1 MNIIEVKNNLVKLC
15 YEDELVLSGLIKID
29 DTNKSYIAQILH
41 LEATRVGKIAIA
53 KIIFNY
59 NNGISAYDGSI
70 PSLRAELTPVDTS
83 IILDTL
89 DKTNPLN
96 LGKLA
101 EQKHNII
108 VNIDVLKDNPII
120 CAEKFFTTKVLLNN
134 FALQLQARKQKIV
147 VFDTSGIFKTNKL
160 TITKDFKLPLN
171 NSTINYIYEKGFID
185 ATAESKAMIQA
196 IFEELSEYSKTVE
209 YIPFDTFKAVV
220 DSEFMRTKLI
230 QLVILKNKIKQ
241 IRDWN
246 VFAQNDSE
254 FNILK
259 ERLTNDNTIVI
270 DISCLK
276 ESLQK
281 ECIKYTYSV
290 LKEINAEF
298 YAFTPL
304 SNENSDKFLLKQII
318 DTENVHTTT
327 ICGYDYKLITD
338 LKKRSKNMLMFTP
351 LKQQRDFGGY
361 NIFLQKLAE
370 DEFIAYGK
378 MTKFVPLIGKLH
390 QLSANEIYTP
400 NVKETLQQLHQPIV
414 QHQTIETVDTK
425 ETPLQNIQEVEPKPN
440 IQEQII
446 EPQSNE
452 SITVNE
458 EPQPIPVEPVQIKEE
473 PQSEPIQNIEQETQN
488 EQIAK
493 PVQQP
498 TLTFVDDNDETNEIN
513 SQEETIDQEPI
524 QEIQQEVQKEIT
536 EPQVNESI
544 SIENPEQI
552 EIEETPV
559 PIEEVVET
567 PEMVSEIPTDEP
579 IENIS
584 ELQTEEHLQPQEPQ
598 QITNEVEEA
607 LNEVPDIEDDEELS
621 DDDLDMIEELS
632 KPDEDI
638 QAINPVEQQVES
650 QPEPQPIQAEP
661 QQTQPQQQTQSQENE
676 HIVDKEIQ
684 NAQMPNVVTPEPL
697 QTRANTTPVV
707 PDYPSNIP
715 NEDKVK
721 SDIIQQGDRVMHQEF
736 GEGVVE
742 KMINYGDKLLC
753 SVNFASVGRRL
764 LNPEISE
771 MKKL

>member
-15 YEDELVLSGLIKID
+15 YEDELVLSGFIRID

-41 LEATRVGKIAIA
+41 LEATRIGKVAIA

-70 PSLRAELTPVDTS
+70 PSLRAELQPVDTS
-83 IILDTL
+83 ILLETL

-108 VNIDVLKDNPII
+108 VNLDVLKDNPII

-171 NSTINYIYEKGFID
+171 SSTINYIYEKGFVD

-209 YIPFDTFKAVV
+209 FIPFDTFKAVV

-246 VFAQNDSE
+246 VFAQNEAE
-254 FNILK
+254 FNVLK
-259 ERLTNDNTIVI
+259 EKLKKEETIVI

-281 ECIKYTYSV
+281 ECIKYVYSV
-290 LKEINAEF
+290 LKEIDAEF

-304 SNENSDKFLLKQII
+304 SNDNSDKFLLKQII

-327 ICGYDYKLITD
+327 ICGYDYKLVNE

-390 QLSANEIYTP
+390 QLSTSEIYIP
-400 NVKETLQQLHQPIV
+400 KVKETIQQIQQP
-414 QHQTIETVDTK
+414 TI
-425 ETPLQNIQEVEPKPN
+425 EPKPIVEPVITN
-440 IQEQII
+440 ETPIV
-446 EPQSNE
+446 EPQIE
-452 SITVNE
+452 TPVQSIEQPSEPITTE
-458 EPQPIPVEPVQIKEE
+458 EVQPIPVEPVQIEE
-473 PQSEPIQNIEQETQN
+473 PQPEPVQEIQPQPQEETEKEQVAE
-488 EQIAK
+488 

-498 TLTFVDDNDETNEIN
+498 TLAFVDDEEENEEKIIQETQVTQPEQPV
-513 SQEETIDQEPI
+513 QEEPI
-524 QEIQQEVQKEIT
+524 VEEVQPTPVEEIQTPTAEI
-536 EPQVNESI
+536 
-544 SIENPEQI
+544 
-552 EIEETPV
+552 
-559 PIEEVVET
+559 VET
-567 PEMVSEIPTDEP
+567 PEIVDEIPANEP
-579 IENIS
+579 IEEI
-584 ELQTEEHLQPQEPQ
+584 TEVPVEQPIQPQVEPQ
-598 QITNEVEEA
+598 PVANEVEAA

-632 KPDEDI
+632 KPDEEI
-638 QAINPVEQQVES
+638 QAINPVEPQIEPQQEPVQEIEPQPQQNV
-650 QPEPQPIQAEP
+650 QPEPQPQPQVQPQPQPQAEHP
-661 QQTQPQQQTQSQENE
+661 
-676 HIVDKEIQ
+676 VDEEIQ
-684 NAQMPNVVTPEPL
+684 NAQMPNVATPEPL

-715 NEDKVK
+715 DEDKVK
-721 SDIIQQGDRVMHQEF
+721 SDVIKQGDRVMHQEF

-771 MKKL
+771 MKKI

>member
-15 YEDELVLSGLIKID
+15 YEDELVLSGFIKID

-41 LEATRVGKIAIA
+41 LEATRIGKVAIA

-70 PSLRAELTPVDTS
+70 PSLRAELQPVDTS
-83 IILDTL
+83 ILLETL

-108 VNIDVLKDNPII
+108 VNLDVLKDNPII

-171 NSTINYIYEKGFID
+171 SSTINYIYEKGFVD

-209 YIPFDTFKAVV
+209 FIPFDTFKAVV

-246 VFAQNDSE
+246 VFAQNETE

-259 ERLTNDNTIVI
+259 EKFKKDETIVI

-281 ECIKYTYSV
+281 ECIKYVYSV

-304 SNENSDKFLLKQII
+304 SNDNSDKFLLKQII

-327 ICGYDYKLITD
+327 ICGYDYKLVNE

-390 QLSANEIYTP
+390 QLSTSEIYIP
-400 NVKETLQQLHQPIV
+400 KVKETIQQIQQP
-414 QHQTIETVDTK
+414 TI
-425 ETPLQNIQEVEPKPN
+425 EPKPIVEPVITN
-440 IQEQII
+440 ETPIV
-446 EPQSNE
+446 EPQIE
-452 SITVNE
+452 TPVQSIEQPSEPITTE
-458 EPQPIPVEPVQIKEE
+458 EVQPIPVEPVQIEE
-473 PQSEPIQNIEQETQN
+473 PQPEPVQEIQPQPQEETEKEQVAE
-488 EQIAK
+488 

-498 TLTFVDDNDETNEIN
+498 TLTFVDDEEENEEEIIQETQVTQPEQPV
-513 SQEETIDQEPI
+513 QEEPI
-524 QEIQQEVQKEIT
+524 VEKVQPTPVEEIQ
-536 EPQVNESI
+536 
-544 SIENPEQI
+544 
-552 EIEETPV
+552 TPTA
-559 PIEEVVET
+559 EVVET
-567 PEMVSEIPTDEP
+567 PEIVDEIPANEP
-579 IENIS
+579 IEEI
-584 ELQTEEHLQPQEPQ
+584 TEVPVEQPIQPQVEPQ
-598 QITNEVEEA
+598 PVANEVEAA

-632 KPDEDI
+632 KPDEEI
-638 QAINPVEQQVES
+638 QAINPVEPQIKPQQEPVQEIKPQPQQNV
-650 QPEPQPIQAEP
+650 QPEPQPQPQVQPQPQAEHP
-661 QQTQPQQQTQSQENE
+661 
-676 HIVDKEIQ
+676 VDKEIQ
-684 NAQMPNVVTPEPL
+684 NAQMPNVATPEPL
-697 QTRANTTPVV
+697 QTRANTTHVV

-715 NEDKVK
+715 DEDKVK
-721 SDIIQQGDRVMHQEF
+721 SDVIQQGDRVMHQEF

-771 MKKL
+771 MKKI

>member
-15 YEDELVLSGLIKID
+15 YEDELVLSGFIKID

-41 LEATRVGKIAIA
+41 LEATRIGKVAIA

-70 PSLRAELTPVDTS
+70 PSLRAELQPVDTS
-83 IILDTL
+83 ILLETL

-108 VNIDVLKDNPII
+108 VNLDVLKDNPII

-171 NSTINYIYEKGFID
+171 SSTINYIYEKGFVD

-209 YIPFDTFKAVV
+209 FIPFDTFKAVV

-246 VFAQNDSE
+246 VFAQNEAE
-254 FNILK
+254 FNVLK
-259 ERLTNDNTIVI
+259 EKFKKDETIVI

-281 ECIKYTYSV
+281 ECIKYVYSV
-290 LKEINAEF
+290 LKEIDAEF

-304 SNENSDKFLLKQII
+304 SNDNSDKFLLKQII

-327 ICGYDYKLITD
+327 ICGYDYKLVNE

-390 QLSANEIYTP
+390 QLSTSEIYIP
-400 NVKETLQQLHQPIV
+400 KVKETIQQIQQP
-414 QHQTIETVDTK
+414 TI
-425 ETPLQNIQEVEPKPN
+425 EPKPIVEPVITN
-440 IQEQII
+440 ETPIV
-446 EPQSNE
+446 EPQIE
-452 SITVNE
+452 TPVQSIEQPSEPITTE
-458 EPQPIPVEPVQIKEE
+458 EVQPIPVEPVQIEE
-473 PQSEPIQNIEQETQN
+473 PQPEPVQEIQPQPQEETEKEQVAE
-488 EQIAK
+488 

-498 TLTFVDDNDETNEIN
+498 TLTFVDDEEENEEEIIQETLVTQPEQPV
-513 SQEETIDQEPI
+513 QEEPI
-524 QEIQQEVQKEIT
+524 VEEVQPTPVEEIQ
-536 EPQVNESI
+536 
-544 SIENPEQI
+544 
-552 EIEETPV
+552 TPTA
-559 PIEEVVET
+559 EVVET
-567 PEMVSEIPTDEP
+567 PEIVDEIPANEP
-579 IENIS
+579 IEEI
-584 ELQTEEHLQPQEPQ
+584 TEVPVEQPIQPQVEPQ
-598 QITNEVEEA
+598 PVANEVEAA

-632 KPDEDI
+632 KPDEEI
-638 QAINPVEQQVES
+638 QAINPVEPQIEPQQEPVQEIKP
-650 QPEPQPIQAEP
+650 QPQQNVRPEPQPQPQVQPQPQAEHP
-661 QQTQPQQQTQSQENE
+661 
-676 HIVDKEIQ
+676 VDKEIQ
-684 NAQMPNVVTPEPL
+684 NAQMPNVATPEPL
-697 QTRANTTPVV
+697 QTRANTTHVV

-715 NEDKVK
+715 DEDKVK
-721 SDIIQQGDRVMHQEF
+721 SDVIQQGDRVMHQEF

-771 MKKL
+771 MKKI

>member
-15 YEDELVLSGLIKID
+15 YEDELVLSGFIKIN
-29 DTNKSYIAQILH
+29 DTNKLYIAQILH
-41 LEATRVGKIAIA
+41 LEATRIGKVAIA

-70 PSLRAELTPVDTS
+70 PSLRAELQPVDTS
-83 IILDTL
+83 VLLETL

-108 VNIDVLKDNPII
+108 VNLDVLKDNPII

-171 NSTINYIYEKGFID
+171 SSTINYIYEKGFVD

-209 YIPFDTFKAVV
+209 FIPFDTFKAVV

-246 VFAQNDSE
+246 VFAQNEAE
-254 FNILK
+254 FNVLK
-259 ERLTNDNTIVI
+259 EKFKKDETIVI

-281 ECIKYTYSV
+281 ECIKYVYSV
-290 LKEINAEF
+290 LKEIDAEF

-304 SNENSDKFLLKQII
+304 SNDNSDKFLLKQII

-327 ICGYDYKLITD
+327 ICGYDYKLVNE

-390 QLSANEIYTP
+390 QLNTSEIYIP
-400 NVKETLQQLHQPIV
+400 KVKETIQQIQQP
-414 QHQTIETVDTK
+414 TI
-425 ETPLQNIQEVEPKPN
+425 EPKPIVEPVITN
-440 IQEQII
+440 ETPIV
-446 EPQSNE
+446 EPQIE
-452 SITVNE
+452 TPVQSIEQPSKPITTE
-458 EPQPIPVEPVQIKEE
+458 EVQPIPVEPVQIEE
-473 PQSEPIQNIEQETQN
+473 PQPEPVQEIQPQPQEETEKEQVAE
-488 EQIAK
+488 

-498 TLTFVDDNDETNEIN
+498 TLTFVDDEEENEEEIIQETQVTQPEQPV
-513 SQEETIDQEPI
+513 QEETIVEEVQPTPVE
-524 QEIQQEVQKEIT
+524 EIQ
-536 EPQVNESI
+536 
-544 SIENPEQI
+544 
-552 EIEETPV
+552 TPTA
-559 PIEEVVET
+559 EVVET
-567 PEMVSEIPTDEP
+567 PEIVDEIPANEP
-579 IENIS
+579 IEEI
-584 ELQTEEHLQPQEPQ
+584 TEVPVEQPIQPQVEPQ
-598 QITNEVEEA
+598 PVANEVEAA

-632 KPDEDI
+632 KPDEEI
-638 QAINPVEQQVES
+638 QAINPVEPQIEPQQEPVQEIKPQPQQNV
-650 QPEPQPIQAEP
+650 QPEPQPQSQVQPQPQAEHP
-661 QQTQPQQQTQSQENE
+661 
-676 HIVDKEIQ
+676 VDKEIQ
-684 NAQMPNVVTPEPL
+684 NAQMPNVATPEPL
-697 QTRANTTPVV
+697 QTRANTTHVV

-715 NEDKVK
+715 DEDKVK
-721 SDIIQQGDRVMHQEF
+721 SDVIQQGDRVMHQEF

-771 MKKL
+771 MKKI

>member
-15 YEDELVLSGLIKID
+15 YEDELVLSGFIRID

-41 LEATRVGKIAIA
+41 LEATRIGKVAIA

-70 PSLRAELTPVDTS
+70 PSLRAELQPVDTS
-83 IILDTL
+83 ILLETL

-108 VNIDVLKDNPII
+108 VNLDVLKDNPII

-171 NSTINYIYEKGFID
+171 SSTINYIYEKGFVD

-209 YIPFDTFKAVV
+209 FIPFDTFKAVV

-246 VFAQNDSE
+246 VFAQNEAE
-254 FNILK
+254 FNVLK
-259 ERLTNDNTIVI
+259 EKLKKDETIVI

-281 ECIKYTYSV
+281 ECIKYVYSV
-290 LKEINAEF
+290 LKEIDAEF

-304 SNENSDKFLLKQII
+304 SNDNSDKFLLKQII

-327 ICGYDYKLITD
+327 ICGYDYKLVNE

-390 QLSANEIYTP
+390 QLSTSEIYIP
-400 NVKETLQQLHQPIV
+400 KVKETIQQIQQP
-414 QHQTIETVDTK
+414 TI
-425 ETPLQNIQEVEPKPN
+425 EPKPIVEPVITN
-440 IQEQII
+440 ETPIV
-446 EPQSNE
+446 EPQIE
-452 SITVNE
+452 TPVQSIEQPSEPITTE
-458 EPQPIPVEPVQIKEE
+458 EVQPIPVEPVQIEE
-473 PQSEPIQNIEQETQN
+473 PQPEPVQEIQPQPQEETEKEQVAE
-488 EQIAK
+488 

-498 TLTFVDDNDETNEIN
+498 TLAFVDDEEENEEEIIQETQVTQPEQPV
-513 SQEETIDQEPI
+513 QEEHIVQEPI
-524 QEIQQEVQKEIT
+524 VEEVQPTPVEEIQTPTAEI
-536 EPQVNESI
+536 
-544 SIENPEQI
+544 
-552 EIEETPV
+552 
-559 PIEEVVET
+559 VET
-567 PEMVSEIPTDEP
+567 PEIVDEIPANEP
-579 IENIS
+579 IEEI
-584 ELQTEEHLQPQEPQ
+584 TEVPIEQPIQPQVEPQ
-598 QITNEVEEA
+598 PVANEVEAA

-632 KPDEDI
+632 KPDEEI
-638 QAINPVEQQVES
+638 QAINPVEPQIEPQQEPVQEIEPQPQQNV
-650 QPEPQPIQAEP
+650 QPEPQPQPQVQPQPQPQAEHP
-661 QQTQPQQQTQSQENE
+661 
-676 HIVDKEIQ
+676 VDEEIQ
-684 NAQMPNVVTPEPL
+684 NAQMPNVATPEPL

-715 NEDKVK
+715 DEDKVK
-721 SDIIQQGDRVMHQEF
+721 SDVIQQGDRVMHQEF

-771 MKKL
+771 MKKI

>member
-15 YEDELVLSGLIKID
+15 YEDELVLSGFIKID

-41 LEATRVGKIAIA
+41 LEATRIGKVAIA

-70 PSLRAELTPVDTS
+70 PSLRAELQPVDTS
-83 IILDTL
+83 ILLETL

-108 VNIDVLKDNPII
+108 VNLDVLKDNPII

-171 NSTINYIYEKGFID
+171 SSTINYIYEKGFVD

-209 YIPFDTFKAVV
+209 FIPFDTFKAVV

-246 VFAQNDSE
+246 VFAQSEAE
-254 FNILK
+254 FNVLK
-259 ERLTNDNTIVI
+259 EKLKKDETIVI

-281 ECIKYTYSV
+281 ECIKYVYSV
-290 LKEINAEF
+290 LKEIDAEF

-304 SNENSDKFLLKQII
+304 SNDNSDKFLLKQII

-327 ICGYDYKLITD
+327 ICGYDYKLVNE

-390 QLSANEIYTP
+390 QLSTSEIYIP
-400 NVKETLQQLHQPIV
+400 KVKETIQQIQQP
-414 QHQTIETVDTK
+414 TI
-425 ETPLQNIQEVEPKPN
+425 EPKPKVEPVITN
-440 IQEQII
+440 ETPIV
-446 EPQSNE
+446 EPQIETPVQSIEQPNE
-452 SITVNE
+452 PITTE
-458 EPQPIPVEPVQIKEE
+458 EVQPIPVEPVQIEE
-473 PQSEPIQNIEQETQN
+473 PQPEPVQEIQPQPQEETEKEQVAE
-488 EQIAK
+488 

-498 TLTFVDDNDETNEIN
+498 TLAFVDDEEENEEEIIQETQVTQPERPV
-513 SQEETIDQEPI
+513 QEEPIVEEPI
-524 QEIQQEVQKEIT
+524 VEEVQPTPVEEIQ
-536 EPQVNESI
+536 
-544 SIENPEQI
+544 
-552 EIEETPV
+552 TPTA
-559 PIEEVVET
+559 EVVET
-567 PEMVSEIPTDEP
+567 PEIVDEIPANEP
-579 IENIS
+579 IEEI
-584 ELQTEEHLQPQEPQ
+584 TEVPIEQPIQPQVEPQ
-598 QITNEVEEA
+598 PVANEVEAA

-632 KPDEDI
+632 KPDEEI
-638 QAINPVEQQVES
+638 QAINPVEPQIEPQQEPVQEIEPQPQQNV
-650 QPEPQPIQAEP
+650 QPEPQPQPQVQPQPQAEHP
-661 QQTQPQQQTQSQENE
+661 
-676 HIVDKEIQ
+676 VDEEIQ
-684 NAQMPNVVTPEPL
+684 NAQMPNVATPEPL

-715 NEDKVK
+715 DEDKVK
-721 SDIIQQGDRVMHQEF
+721 SDVIKQGDRVMHQEF

-771 MKKL
+771 MKKI

>member
-15 YEDELVLSGLIKID
+15 YEDELVLSGFIKID

-41 LEATRVGKIAIA
+41 LEATRIGKVAIA

-70 PSLRAELTPVDTS
+70 PSLRAELQPVDTS
-83 IILDTL
+83 ILLETL

-108 VNIDVLKDNPII
+108 VNLDVLKDNPII

-171 NSTINYIYEKGFID
+171 SSTINYIYEKGFVD

-209 YIPFDTFKAVV
+209 FIPFDTFKAVV

-246 VFAQNDSE
+246 VFAQNEAE
-254 FNILK
+254 FNVLK
-259 ERLTNDNTIVI
+259 EKFKKDETIVI

-281 ECIKYTYSV
+281 ECIKYVYSV
-290 LKEINAEF
+290 LKEIDAEF

-304 SNENSDKFLLKQII
+304 SNDNSDKFLLKQII

-327 ICGYDYKLITD
+327 ICGYDYKLVNE

-390 QLSANEIYTP
+390 QLSTSEIYIP
-400 NVKETLQQLHQPIV
+400 KVKETIQQIQQP
-414 QHQTIETVDTK
+414 TI
-425 ETPLQNIQEVEPKPN
+425 EPKPIVEPVITN
-440 IQEQII
+440 ETPIV
-446 EPQSNE
+446 EPQIE
-452 SITVNE
+452 TPVQSIEQPSEPITTE
-458 EPQPIPVEPVQIKEE
+458 EVQPIPVEPVQIEE
-473 PQSEPIQNIEQETQN
+473 PQPEPVQEIQPQPQEETEKEQVAE
-488 EQIAK
+488 

-498 TLTFVDDNDETNEIN
+498 TLTFVDDEEENEEEIIRETQVTQPEQPV
-513 SQEETIDQEPI
+513 QEKPI
-524 QEIQQEVQKEIT
+524 VEEVQPTPVEEIQ
-536 EPQVNESI
+536 
-544 SIENPEQI
+544 
-552 EIEETPV
+552 TPTA
-559 PIEEVVET
+559 EVVET
-567 PEMVSEIPTDEP
+567 PEIVDEIPANEP
-579 IENIS
+579 IEEI
-584 ELQTEEHLQPQEPQ
+584 TEVPVEQPIQPQVEPQ
-598 QITNEVEEA
+598 PVANEVEAA

-632 KPDEDI
+632 KPDEEI
-638 QAINPVEQQVES
+638 QAINPVEPQIEPQQEPVQEIKP
-650 QPEPQPIQAEP
+650 QPQQNVRPEPQPQPQVQPQPQAEHP
-661 QQTQPQQQTQSQENE
+661 
-676 HIVDKEIQ
+676 VDKEIQ
-684 NAQMPNVVTPEPL
+684 NAQMPNVATPEPL
-697 QTRANTTPVV
+697 QTRANTTHVV

-715 NEDKVK
+715 DEDKVK
-721 SDIIQQGDRVMHQEF
+721 SDVIQQGDRVMHQEF

-771 MKKL
+771 MKKI

>member
-15 YEDELVLSGLIKID
+15 YEDELVLSGFIKID

-41 LEATRVGKIAIA
+41 LEATRIGKVAIA

-70 PSLRAELTPVDTS
+70 PSLRAELQPVDTS
-83 IILDTL
+83 ILLETL

-108 VNIDVLKDNPII
+108 VNLDVLKDNPII

-171 NSTINYIYEKGFID
+171 SSTINYIYEKGFID

-209 YIPFDTFKAVV
+209 FIPFDTFKAVV

-246 VFAQNDSE
+246 VFAQNEAE
-254 FNILK
+254 FNVLK
-259 ERLTNDNTIVI
+259 EKFKKDETIVI

-281 ECIKYTYSV
+281 ECIKYVYSV
-290 LKEINAEF
+290 LKGIDAEF

-304 SNENSDKFLLKQII
+304 SNDNSDKFLLKQII

-327 ICGYDYKLITD
+327 ICGYDYKLVNE

-390 QLSANEIYTP
+390 QLSTSEIYIP
-400 NVKETLQQLHQPIV
+400 KVKETIQQIQQP
-414 QHQTIETVDTK
+414 TI
-425 ETPLQNIQEVEPKPN
+425 EPKPIVEPVITN
-440 IQEQII
+440 KTPIV
-446 EPQSNE
+446 EPQIE
-452 SITVNE
+452 TLVQSIEQPSEPITTE
-458 EPQPIPVEPVQIKEE
+458 EVQPIPVEPVQIEE
-473 PQSEPIQNIEQETQN
+473 PQPEPVQGIQPQPQEETEKEQVAE
-488 EQIAK
+488 

-498 TLTFVDDNDETNEIN
+498 TLTFVDDEEENEEEIIQETQVTQPEQPV
-513 SQEETIDQEPI
+513 QEEPI
-524 QEIQQEVQKEIT
+524 VEEVQPTPVEEIQ
-536 EPQVNESI
+536 
-544 SIENPEQI
+544 
-552 EIEETPV
+552 TPTA
-559 PIEEVVET
+559 EVVET
-567 PEMVSEIPTDEP
+567 PEIVDEIPANEP
-579 IENIS
+579 IEEI
-584 ELQTEEHLQPQEPQ
+584 TEVPVEQPIQPQVEPQ
-598 QITNEVEEA
+598 PVANEVEAA

-632 KPDEDI
+632 KPDEEI
-638 QAINPVEQQVES
+638 QAINPVEPQIEPQQEPVQEIKPQPQQNV
-650 QPEPQPIQAEP
+650 QPEPQPQPQVQPQPQAEHP
-661 QQTQPQQQTQSQENE
+661 
-676 HIVDKEIQ
+676 VDKEIQ
-684 NAQMPNVVTPEPL
+684 NAQMPNVATPEPL
-697 QTRANTTPVV
+697 QTRTNTTHVV

-715 NEDKVK
+715 DEDKVK
-721 SDIIQQGDRVMHQEF
+721 SDVIQQGDRVMHQEF

-771 MKKL
+771 MKKI